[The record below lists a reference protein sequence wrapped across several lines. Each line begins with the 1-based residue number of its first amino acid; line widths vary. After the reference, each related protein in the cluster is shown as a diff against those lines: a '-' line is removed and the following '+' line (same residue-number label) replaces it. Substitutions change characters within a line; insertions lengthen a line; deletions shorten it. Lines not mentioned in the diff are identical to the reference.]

1 MELIRLKSTFKKK
14 FKQSQEI
21 FFKVLILAFRVIV
34 QPHIFCYTII
44 SFSEHCA
51 AEAGGLDR
59 VIAQKKIESQK
70 MLQNYD
76 F

>member
-44 SFSEHCA
+44 SFSAHCA